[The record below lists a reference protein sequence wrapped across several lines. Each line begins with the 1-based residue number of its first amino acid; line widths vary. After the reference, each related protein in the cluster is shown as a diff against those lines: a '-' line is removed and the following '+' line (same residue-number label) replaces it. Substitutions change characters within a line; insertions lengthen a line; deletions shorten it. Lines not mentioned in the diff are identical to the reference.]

1 MSKRMLAALV
11 SLAGLF
17 VAIYL
22 SLYKLGYIGTLVC
35 SIGSCETVQMSK
47 WATLFGAPVAVWGVG
62 FYLAVL
68 IVALAGLGAS
78 LADSP
83 RPSQLLV
90 GMTGFGALFSLWLTS
105 LELFV
110 IHAICTYCV
119 ISAVL
124 VTILFVISL
133 LDLRDVKA
141 LEDDSLAEAAEQ
153 LRGVDYGRAI
163 RNTHE
168 VSIRAIN
175 SADERSKKP

>member
-1 MSKRMLAALV
+1 MNKRMLAALV

-17 VAIYL
+17 VATYL
-22 SLYKLGYIGTLVC
+22 SLFKLGYIGTLAC
-35 SIGSCETVQMSK
+35 SIGSCETVQMSR
-47 WATLFGAPVAVWGVG
+47 WATFLGAPVAVWGVG

-68 IVALAGLGAS
+68 VVALAGLGAS
-78 LADSP
+78 LADSE

-90 GMTGFGALFSLWLTS
+90 AMTGFGTLFSIWLTG

-119 ISAVL
+119 VSAVL

-141 LEDDSLAEAAEQ
+141 MEDDSLAEAAEA
-153 LRGVDYGRAI
+153 LRGTDYGRSI
-163 RNTHE
+163 RNTQE

-175 SADERSKKP
+175 SVEDGEKR

>member
-1 MSKRMLAALV
+1 MNKRMLAALV

-17 VAIYL
+17 VALYL
-22 SLYKLGYIGTLVC
+22 SLFKLGYIGTIVC

-62 FYLAVL
+62 FYLTVL
-68 IVALAGLGAS
+68 VVSLAGLGAS

-83 RPSQLLV
+83 RVSQALV
-90 GMTGFGALFSLWLTS
+90 VMTGFGVLFSLWLTW

-119 ISAVL
+119 TSAVL

-141 LEDDSLAEAAEQ
+141 MGDEALAEAAAQ
-153 LRGVDYGRAI
+153 LRGTGYGRAI
-163 RNTHE
+163 RNTQE

-175 SADERSKKP
+175 SAGESEKQ